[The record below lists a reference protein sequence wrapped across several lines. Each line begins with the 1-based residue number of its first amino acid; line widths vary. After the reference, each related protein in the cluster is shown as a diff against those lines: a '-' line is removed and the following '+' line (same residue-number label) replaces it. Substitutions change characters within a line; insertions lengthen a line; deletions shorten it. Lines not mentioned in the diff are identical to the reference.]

1 MANSLRLKNN
11 ARRQK
16 MTQNELKDLIKIS
29 GLTIKAFAFE
39 IGLKERTIYNYLSGK
54 TIPMT
59 VVILIRK
66 AFYKTIDFK

>member
-29 GLTIKAFAFE
+29 GLTVKAFAFE
-39 IGLKERTIYNYLSGK
+39 IGVKERTIYNYLRGK

-66 AFYKTIDFK
+66 TFYKTIDFK